1 MSIYSNKL
9 HLTNYK
15 GTMSMILSIITFV
28 DYVTVACMDIFT
40 LKEKS
45 NYIHVI

>member
-15 GTMSMILSIITFV
+15 GTMILSIITFV